1 MNRLEALRLELDS
14 RRRTVHDLQ
23 GKLVVYQHPA
33 TLTENLHTNH
43 EMPRTSSTTYEHQRT
58 TASLPS
64 CSIVTFPPQTNLSSS
79 LPAGRLTR
87 ITSTLGSSR
96 SKGEAELEIT
106 NRKMM
111 HKENKSNRE

>member
-23 GKLVVYQHPA
+23 GKPLVSQHPA
-33 TLTENLHTNH
+33 TLVAMFTRTLKCHALAAQHKSTNAQQQVSQH
-43 EMPRTSSTTYEHQRT
+43 VLLSRFHLKPTHRH
-58 TASLPS
+58 LP
-64 CSIVTFPPQTNLSSS
+64 
-79 LPAGRLTR
+79 PAGKLTR